1 MKVDKSKSRTPGTIR
16 RDSDFDINDRPKRE
30 SLSSSISRLP
40 SISSRERR
48 LQMTPRDRVNLY
60 ASEPLGIFDAD
71 VKESSDAPKMYIW
84 DRLMKDELERIGAQ
98 PPNNPFEEM
107 IRWTEQGKLWKY
119 PIDNEQGMQC
129 FILF

>member
-16 RDSDFDINDRPKRE
+16 RDSDLDINDRRKRE
-30 SLSSSISRLP
+30 SLSVSIPRLP

-48 LQMTPRDRVNLY
+48 LQITPKDRVNIY

-84 DRLMKDELERIGAQ
+84 DRLMKDELERIVAQ
-98 PPNNPFEEM
+98 PSSNPFEEM
-107 IRWTEQGKLWKY
+107 IRWTEQGILWKY
-119 PIDNEQGMQC
+119 PIDNEQGIH
-129 FILF
+129 F

>member
-1 MKVDKSKSRTPGTIR
+1 MKVDKSKSKIPGTIR

-30 SLSSSISRLP
+30 SLSVSIPRLP

-48 LQMTPRDRVNLY
+48 LQMTPKDRVNLY
-60 ASEPLGIFDAD
+60 ESEPLGIFDAD

-84 DRLMKDELERIGAQ
+84 DRLMKDELERIVVQ
-98 PPNNPFEEM
+98 PPSNPFEEM
-107 IRWTEQGKLWKY
+107 IRWTEQGILWKY
-119 PIDNEQGMQC
+119 PIDNEQGMHC